1 MYGAKRPRQGQTM
14 LKHLPHTSGVY
25 QIKCTSNR
33 KFYIGSAV
41 DVLDRCEHHRSSL
54 RRGDHR
60 NSHLQAAWNKYGE
73 DNFEFTVLE
82 SVDPNDLLNAEQNWI
97 DQTQSANKEFGFN
110 IYSIAG
116 SPGDANAQVWEGFID
131 PDGNE
136 VTIRNLYDFC
146 RQNNLDFPSMHR
158 LSKGESKLKSY
169 KGWSHKNSVRQRD
182 YVKTYNGFID
192 PDGNHINPIT
202 NLAAFCRENNLDN
215 THMVAVANGRLY
227 SHRGWT
233 YQNDREN
240 LGTKTYTGFI
250 NPDGNRVIITNL
262 EAFCRENKLQVVH
275 MRQLISG
282 IRKSHKGW
290 IWNLEND

>member
-1 MYGAKRPRQGQTM
+1 M
-14 LKHLPHTSGVY
+14 
-25 QIKCTSNR
+25 
-33 KFYIGSAV
+33 
-41 DVLDRCEHHRSSL
+41 LDRCEHHRSSL

-60 NSHLQAAWNKYGE
+60 NAHLQAAWNKYGE

-82 SVDPNDLLNAEQNWI
+82 FADPNDLLNAEQNWI

-131 PDGNE
+131 PNGNE
-136 VTIRNLYDFC
+136 ITIRNLYDFC

-182 YVKTYNGFID
+182 YIKTYEGFID
-192 PDGNHINPIT
+192 PNGNPIGSIT
-202 NLAAFCRENNLDN
+202 NLAVFCRENNLDN
-215 THMVAVANGRLY
+215 THMVAVARGRLY

-240 LGTKTYTGFI
+240 LSFKTYIGFI
-250 NPDGNRVIITNL
+250 APDGHRMTITNL
-262 EAFCRENKLQVVH
+262 QAFCRENDLDVVH
-275 MRQLISG
+275 MRELISG

-290 IWNLEND
+290 TWDLDNE